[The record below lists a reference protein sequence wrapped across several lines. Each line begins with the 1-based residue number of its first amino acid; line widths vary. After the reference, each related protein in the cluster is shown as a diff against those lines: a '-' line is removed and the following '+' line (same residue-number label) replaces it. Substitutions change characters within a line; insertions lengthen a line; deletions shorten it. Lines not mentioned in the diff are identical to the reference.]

1 MTLELLEP
9 MLRGGIRNTHFFNG
23 RLLTAEDLR
32 AEQQANRQQH
42 RQLGLAI
49 GAGVVEG
56 FDVGLAPS
64 GNAAKPVLHIS
75 SGLALTRKGAALALA
90 RTLTWAWCA
99 RPTRRR

>member
-1 MTLELLEP
+1 MSLELLEP

-56 FDVGLAPS
+56 FDVGLVSNGP
-64 GNAAKPVLHIS
+64 KPVLHIS
-75 SGLALTRKGAALALA
+75 RGLALTRKGAALALA
-90 RTLTWAWCA
+90 EDVDVGLVRSCLLVG
-99 RPTRRR
+99 R